1 MKYEV
6 KPANKRGSA
15 RLAAVQALY
24 QLELTGANV
33 LDVAKEYELYRLGQE
48 IDGEEYLPADIQWF
62 RSIVIGVVEQQTVL
76 DPFISK
82 NLPLDWPLSR
92 LDSVLRSIL
101 RAAVWE
107 LKTHKKIDVA
117 VIINEYVELSKA
129 FFAAPET
136 RLVNGVLHNA
146 AGQLR
151 QA

>member
-1 MKYEV
+1 MKDEV
-6 KPANKRGSA
+6 KPVNKRGSA

-24 QLELTGANV
+24 QLEVTGANV
-33 LDVAKEYELYRLGQE
+33 IDIAKEYELYRLGQE
-48 IDGEEYLPADIQWF
+48 IDGDEYLPADIQWF
-62 RSIVIGVVEQQTVL
+62 RSIIIGVVEQQTVL

-82 NLPLDWPLSR
+82 NLPPDWPLSR

-101 RAAVWE
+101 RAAIWE

-129 FFAAPET
+129 FFAAAET

-151 QA
+151 IV